1 MNCPGNNW
9 GQCPSGGG
17 RLGCGP
23 QEEYRACS
31 DIEISHNPSV
41 KPTTSAPELN
51 RTSTTDRPRRPY
63 RPTRPTSSSRPTR
76 PGRPKGPIPQYSK
89 PSTVGSLQEPAYKLW
104 FDVIL
109 NVTKARIEF
118 GFQEKTFSTQ
128 VEDYFLLSGT
138 EC

>member
-1 MNCPGNNW
+1 MNFPGNNW

-31 DIEISHNPSV
+31 DLEISHNPSV

-51 RTSTTDRPRRPY
+51 RTSTTDRPMRPY
-63 RPTRPTSSSRPTR
+63 RPTSSSRPTR

-89 PSTVGSLQEPAYKLW
+89 PATVGPVQEPAYKLW
-104 FDVIL
+104 FDI
-109 NVTKARIEF
+109 NINATTK
-118 GFQEKTFSTQ
+118 
-128 VEDYFLLSGT
+128 
-138 EC
+138 